1 MKKVKWLRGIVVL
14 FLATFAGLFVSC
26 QNEDYDDNGGQTNGL
41 EIGAQLLK
49 LSDDDTNIAG
59 KLVIHTGTPEV
70 DIKWNTESICNLDT
84 AQTKISVKNGMC
96 TLPIKWKKKLDD
108 GTYGPNGIA
117 YKAGVQITAGKYS
130 KYVPLIWAEQID
142 SAKVMESLPVTRA
155 AGEPMPRVTQI
166 TMVPSTVNMNA
177 ELGGSMYVGLSNV
190 AFAIFDWSEF
200 TTDMNIDMST
210 LPNSIT
216 ASQMLDFKWKAG
228 GAPAFEFSA
237 RVIAMSEGLTQTGIV
252 QFVSTPSQITLTANP
267 TTINLAA
274 NNGSQGTSIITTND
288 SQGWNASITEGNW
301 FTITTSGVGGGTLQ
315 VTASSANNTGASRTG
330 KITVSSKSSPSIQT
344 IITVVQEANATPD
357 PDRAYNIK
365 VMTIGGLAIGNG
377 GIKVGPVNPV
387 SPPYAGIPYINGLG
401 DLLANNF
408 GTYALAKYNFT
419 FYNYY
424 SGGYSPATN
433 SQDFTGMVSM
443 LRAYDIDI
451 ACLFFD
457 WNASPT
463 VQQANEL
470 LAWLDEKPSRGLI
483 FSFDYPASQ
492 TGLTSALGLYDRQ
505 MGGGVGAFSI
515 AYSFAGNATFNAIT
529 QGRFGNITYSTF
541 RSVDNDYGNVSVGV
555 CQNAGF
561 VPILL
566 DSKGRVVVAANPN
579 KRIFF
584 HGETQF
590 CQKEV
595 IGNGTMT
602 TTAFGAYAQLIGNL
616 WAWLCGEVAL
626 GK

>member
-1 MKKVKWLRGIVVL
+1 MIKWFGRMVFL
-14 FLATFAGLFVSC
+14 FLAMITGLFTAC
-26 QNEDYDDNGGQTNGL
+26 QNEDYDTIHTEGL
-41 EIGAQLLK
+41 DVGVQFLK
-49 LSDDDTNIAG
+49 LSDDATNIAG
-59 KLVIHTGTPEV
+59 KLVINAGAPEI
-70 DIKWNTESICNLDT
+70 DIKWNTESICNIDT
-84 AQTKISVKNGMC
+84 TQTKISVKNGIC
-96 TLPIKWKKKLDD
+96 TLPIKWKEKLSD
-108 GTYGPNGIA
+108 GSYGPNGVA

-130 KYVPLIWAEQID
+130 KYVPLVWAEQID
-142 SAKVMESLPVTRA
+142 STKIMESVPVTRA
-155 AGEPMPRVTQI
+155 AGDPMPRVSQI
-166 TMVPSTVNMNA
+166 TMIPSTVNMN
-177 ELGGSMYVGLSNV
+177 EEVGGSMYIGLTNV
-190 AFAIFDWSEF
+190 AFVIFDWSEF
-200 TTDMNIDMST
+200 TTDMNIQLPST
-210 LPNSIT
+210 NSIT
-216 ASQMLDFKWKAG
+216 TSQVLDFKWKAG

-252 QFVSTPSQITLTANP
+252 QYVKTPSQITLAANP
-267 TTINLAA
+267 TTLNLTS
-274 NNGSQGTSIITTND
+274 NNGAQGSSVITTND
-288 SQGWNASITEGNW
+288 SQGWSASITEGDW
-301 FTITTSGVGGGTLQ
+301 FTITTSGVGGGTL
-315 VTASSANNTGASRTG
+315 VATASSANNTGAPRTG

-344 IITVVQEANATPD
+344 IITVVQAANAGPD
-357 PDRAYNIK
+357 PDKVYNLK

-377 GIKVGPVNPV
+377 GIKVGPNNPV
-387 SPPYAGIPYINGLG
+387 SPPFGGEPYINGLG

-408 GTYALAKYNFT
+408 GAYALAKYNFT
-419 FYNYY
+419 IYNYH
-424 SGGYSPATN
+424 SGGYSPAAN
-433 SQDFTGMVSM
+433 SKDFAGMVSM

-470 LAWLDEKPSRGLI
+470 LAWLNEKPTRGLI

-505 MGGGVGAFSI
+505 KGGGVGAFSM
-515 AYSFAGNATFNAIT
+515 AHSFAGNATFNAIT
-529 QGRFGNITYSTF
+529 QGRFGNITYSNF
-541 RSVDNDYGNVSVGV
+541 KSVDNDYGNVSVGV

-566 DSKGRVVVAANPN
+566 DSRGRVVVAANPE

-590 CQKEV
+590 CQKAV

-602 TTAFGAYAQLIGNL
+602 TTAYGAYAQLIGNL
-616 WAWLCGEVAL
+616 WAWLCGEVAA